1 MRTTSYRTT
10 IKRIF
15 ALGLG
20 LFSLFFT
27 NDITWMI
34 FGGILLIWAVVNM
47 LGDKYYTFEVIGNI
61 LDMIAGLSAIVLGVV
76 IAISEF
82 DWVVLFFSVFGLII
96 FLQGLLPIIAKMQSK
111 HTVETIKKA
120 AIQAKEKE
128 LL

>member
-20 LFSLFFT
+20 VFSLFFT

-34 FGGILLIWAVVNM
+34 FGSILLIWAVVNM

-61 LDMIAGLSAIVLGVV
+61 LDMIAGLSAIVFGVV

-82 DWVVLFFSVFGLII
+82 DWGVVLFFSVFGLII
-96 FLQGLLPIIAKMQSK
+96 FLQGLLPIVAKIQSK
-111 HTVETIKKA
+111 RSNTQNK
-120 AIQAKEKE
+120 
-128 LL
+128 